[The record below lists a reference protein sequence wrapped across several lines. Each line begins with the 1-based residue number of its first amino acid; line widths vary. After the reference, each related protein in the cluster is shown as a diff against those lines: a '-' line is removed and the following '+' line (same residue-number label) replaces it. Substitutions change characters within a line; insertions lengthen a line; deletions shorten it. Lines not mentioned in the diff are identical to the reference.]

1 MNIANK
7 LTTSRMLLT
16 VVFLLLIRHPSFWA
30 AVLATAV
37 FALASLTDYLDG
49 YFARKYDLITDFG
62 KLMDPI
68 ADKFLMLSAFIVFV
82 GMNLVNDWM
91 VAIIVGREVIV
102 TGFRL
107 FALKKNMVL
116 MAEKA
121 GKHKTV
127 SQVVVIFL
135 VLGFIMFQRSSC
147 CGQTGSTELEILL
160 KTGIDLSMMIT
171 VLLALTSGL
180 SFIWVNRKIIQS
192 Q

>member
-7 LTTSRMLLT
+7 LTISRLLLT
-16 VVFLLLIRHPSFWA
+16 VVFLLLIRDPSFWA
-30 AVLATAV
+30 AVLAMAV
-37 FALASLTDYLDG
+37 FVLASLTDYLDG
-49 YFARKYDLITDFG
+49 YVARKYHLITDFG

-68 ADKFLMLSAFIVFV
+68 ADKFLTLSAFIVFV
-82 GMNLVNDWM
+82 GMHLIVDWM
-91 VAIIVGREVIV
+91 VAIIIGREVVV

-127 SQVVVIFL
+127 SQMVVIFL
-135 VLGFIMFQRSSC
+135 ILGFIVLQRSRC
-147 CGQTGSTELEILL
+147 CWSGVSMELEMLL
-160 KTGIDLSMMIT
+160 KTGIDLFMIVT
-171 VLLALTSGL
+171 VFLALTSGL
-180 SFIWVNRKIIQS
+180 SFMWVNRKMIQS